1 MRPVRDT
8 IPVNLICDGRPAL
21 VVGYGKVGQ
30 RKERFLHASGVPVK
44 VIAPDAVPLKVGTDP
59 SGKEGTDPSEYI
71 KRRFRAGDCK
81 GAFVVFA
88 CTDDKHVNRAVLA
101 DARKHNVPCCCA
113 DQNWADADFTTPA
126 VARTK
131 GVAVAVSTNGASCA
145 SAKELRRSIESF
157 LDRRESGCVTIIGTS
172 DGFTSSDRRSQFHMS
187 PEARKEMVRF
197 LYDIKGVEGLVVL
210 NTCNRV
216 EVALYGGVNVE
227 LVKRLMH
234 FHRLAENEYFILRGD
249 EAFRHVVMVTAGLKS
264 AWAGEFHVVSQVKDA
279 LEESKTMGMLDGR
292 LKGFFDDALRTAKK
306 VRRAVEGMLEVK
318 EIESTAMDYLS
329 AKMDLSKARIAVLG
343 SGKIGSAV
351 AKLLKGANVK
361 VVHHGERIP
370 ACDALVCA
378 LAARKPVVTKPRK
391 GCVILDLG
399 MPPNCS
405 PDVGAVSLDDL
416 KNWRRAETGALDEAM
431 ARAAKVIADEIKKL
445 RV

>member
-21 VVGYGKVGQ
+21 VVGYGKVGR
-30 RKERFLHASGVPVK
+30 RKERFLHASGVSVK
-44 VIAPDAVPLKVGTDP
+44 VIAPDAVP
-59 SGKEGTDPSEYI
+59 SKEVAGSSEYH
-71 KRRFRAGDCK
+71 KRRFKTGDCK
-81 GAFVVFA
+81 GAFVAFA

-126 VARTK
+126 VARAK

-145 SAKELRRSIESF
+145 SAKQLKGSIESF
-157 LDRRESGCVTIIGTS
+157 LERRESGCVTIIGTS
-172 DGFTSSDRRSQFHMS
+172 DGFTSSDRRSQFHLS
-187 PEARKEMVRF
+187 PDARKEMVRF

-216 EVALYGGVNVE
+216 EVALYGAVNVE

-234 FHRLAENEYFILRGD
+234 FHRLADNEYFILRGED
-249 EAFRHVVMVTAGLKS
+249 AFRHVVMVTAGLKS

-279 LEESKTMGMLDGR
+279 LDESKSMGMLDGR

-306 VRRAVEGMLEVK
+306 VRHAVEGMLEVK
-318 EIESTAMDYLS
+318 EIESTAVDYLS
-329 AKMDLSKARIAVLG
+329 AKMDLSKSRIAVLG
-343 SGKIGSAV
+343 SGEIGSAV
-351 AKLLKGANVK
+351 AKLLKGKDVS

-405 PDVGAVSLDDL
+405 PEAGAVSLDDL
-416 KNWRRAETGALDEAM
+416 KNWRRAETGAQDEAM
-431 ARAAKVIADEIKKL
+431 MRAAKVIADEAARL
-445 RV
+445 RF

>member
-8 IPVNLICDGRPAL
+8 IPVNLICDGRFAL

-30 RKERFLHASGVPVK
+30 RKERFLHACGVSVR
-44 VIAPDAVPLKVGTDP
+44 VVAPDAAPP
-59 SGKEGTDPSEYI
+59 KEGTGPSQYI
-71 KRRFRAGDCK
+71 KRRFKDGDCK

-88 CTDDKHVNRAVLA
+88 CTDDKHVNRAVLE
-101 DARKHNVPCCCA
+101 DARRHNVLCCCA

-126 VARTK
+126 VARAK

-145 SAKELRRSIESF
+145 GAKELRRSIESF
-157 LDRRESGCVTIIGTS
+157 LDRRESGCVTVIGTS

-187 PEARKEMVRF
+187 PEARNEMVRF
-197 LYDIKGVEGLVVL
+197 LYDIKGVEGLVAL
-210 NTCNRV
+210 STCNRV
-216 EVALYGGVNVE
+216 EVALYGNVNVE

-234 FHRLAENEYFILRGD
+234 FHRLGEGEYFILRGE

-264 AWAGEFHVVSQVKDA
+264 AWTGEFHVVSQVKDA
-279 LEESKTMGMLDGR
+279 LEESKAMGMLDGR

-306 VRRAVEGMLEVK
+306 VRRAVEGMLTVK
-318 EIESTAMDYLS
+318 EIESTAVEYLS
-329 AKMDLSKARIAVLG
+329 SRLDPYSSRIVVLG
-343 SGKIGSAV
+343 SGKIGTAV
-351 AKLLKGANVK
+351 AKLLKGGNVK

-370 ACDALVCA
+370 PCDALVCA
-378 LAARKPVVTKPRK
+378 LASRTPVVTSPRK

-405 PDVGAVSLDDL
+405 PEVGAVSLDEL
-416 KNWRRAETGALDEAM
+416 KNWRRTETGVLDEAM
-431 ARAAKVIADEIKKL
+431 ERASKVISAELEKIH
-445 RV
+445 V